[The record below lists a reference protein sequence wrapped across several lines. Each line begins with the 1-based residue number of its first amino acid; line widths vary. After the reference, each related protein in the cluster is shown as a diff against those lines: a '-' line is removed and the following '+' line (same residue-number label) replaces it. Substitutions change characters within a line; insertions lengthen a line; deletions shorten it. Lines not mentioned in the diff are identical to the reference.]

1 MKINVQM
8 ENDGTRE
15 VSVNIKFDENFDSI
29 DATIALVAIN
39 EAVLDC
45 FPSKEM
51 QLLAKNF
58 LLKFLD
64 EEVANYSAK
73 IVN

>member
-1 MKINVQM
+1 MKINVQI

-15 VSVNIKFDENFDSI
+15 VSVNIKFDENLDSI

-45 FPSKEM
+45 FSSKEM

>member
-1 MKINVQM
+1 MKISVRV
-8 ENDGTRE
+8 ENDDPDG
-15 VSVNIKFDENFDSI
+15 VYVDVNFDESFDPF
-29 DATIALVAIN
+29 DAIIALIAIN
-39 EAVLDC
+39 EAVLGC

>member
-1 MKINVQM
+1 MKISVQV
-8 ENDGTRE
+8 ENDDPDG
-15 VSVNIKFDENFDSI
+15 VSVDVNFDESFDPF
-29 DATIALVAIN
+29 DAIIALIAIN
-39 EAVLDC
+39 EAVLGC

>member
-1 MKINVQM
+1 MKISVRV
-8 ENDGTRE
+8 ENDGPDG
-15 VSVNIKFDENFDSI
+15 VSVNVNFDENSDSI
-29 DATIALVAIN
+29 DAVIALIAIN
-39 EAVLDC
+39 EAVLGC
-45 FPSKEM
+45 FSSKEM

>member
-1 MKINVQM
+1 MKINVRV
-8 ENDGTRE
+8 ENDDTRE
-15 VSVNIKFDENFDSI
+15 VSVKVEFDENSDSI
-29 DATIALVAIN
+29 DAVIALIAIN
-39 EAVLDC
+39 KAVLDC
-45 FPSKEM
+45 FSSKEM